1 VRVVISQP
9 MYFPWVGL
17 LEQFKAA
24 DIFVFYDDVQF
35 VKGSLFNRVQV
46 KTKSGVRWLTVP
58 LKNRKLSQYICE
70 TGIDDQQDWRKSH
83 LSLLRQSYEG
93 APYFDDMI
101 ELAES
106 VLKREYANLAELS
119 ISSMLAQADY
129 FNISQD
135 KKILRSSE
143 MNVSGVSSQRVFD
156 ICKNLGATRYITG
169 HGAANY
175 LDHELF
181 EETGIDVCYM
191 NYEKTPYQQLN
202 GEFTPFV
209 SGLDLVANCGENG
222 SENIKSGSIIWKKFL
237 TTHAQNVKS

>member
-1 VRVVISQP
+1 

-24 DIFVFYDDVQF
+24 DVFVFYDDVQF

-46 KTKSGVRWLTVP
+46 KTQNGIRWLTVP
-58 LKNRKLSQYICE
+58 LKNRKLSQNICE

-93 APYFDDMI
+93 APYFEDMV

-106 VLKREYANLAELS
+106 VFKRRYTNLAELS
-119 ISSMLAQADY
+119 IGSMWALAEY
-129 FNISQD
+129 FEISRN

-143 MNVSGVSSQRVFD
+143 MNVSGASSQRVFD
-156 ICKNLGATRYITG
+156 ICKNLGAASYITG

-181 EETGIDVCYM
+181 EEAGIDVCYM
-191 NYEKTPYQQLN
+191 DYEKTPYQQVN
-202 GEFTPFV
+202 GQFTPFV
-209 SGLDLVANCGENG
+209 SALDLVANCGKNG

-237 TTHAQNVKS
+237 TTHVQNVKS